1 MDLFP
6 ISPDSEIK
14 TNPFILF
21 DSLLNN
27 SYDIFV
33 QQLFENSSLLDLTNP
48 YGETLL
54 HYASFFGMIDKY
66 YALINMGAS
75 VQKTQHNN
83 NLLHYTSYSGKDN
96 FLIVELIKS
105 GISPIE
111 TNIYN
116 QTSLHMCADE
126 KIAFYF
132 NLWCM
137 RNKIKV
143 TDLIDKQGNNVAHG
157 CQSAGHNQSASFW
170 VKNYPALATQVNHIG
185 QTWLDVKQTDYNYQF
200 CKFKPSI

>member
-6 ISPDSEIK
+6 ISPDFETKI
-14 TNPFILF
+14 NRFILF

-33 QQLFENSSLLDLTNP
+33 QQLFENSSLLDFTNE
-48 YGETLL
+48 YHESLL

-75 VQKTQHNN
+75 IQKTQEDN
-83 NLLHYTSYSGKDN
+83 NLLHYASYSGKDN

-105 GISPIE
+105 GISPVE

-126 KIAFYF
+126 QIAFYF

-157 CQSAGHNQSASFW
+157 CQMADHPQAAAFW
-170 VKNYPALATQVNHIG
+170 VKNYPLLGTQANKQG
-185 QTWLDVKQTDYNYQF
+185 QTWLDIKPTDYTYQF